1 MLQYDWSV
9 MFLCSF
15 AQGQFVLEVMVI
27 CVYWMKSHRA
37 LMMMMTEFSNFHVNY
52 LGEPFK
58 YIKMAA
64 VMTKAYLEK

>member
-27 CVYWMKSHRA
+27 CVYWMKSQSFNDDDDRI
-37 LMMMMTEFSNFHVNY
+37 FNFDVNY